1 MSKSEQPRAK
11 RAARRVEGD
20 GAIER
25 SPVQEIDLGP
35 LPHLVGYMLRRAQL
49 AVFQDFWRGYAE
61 LDIRPAQYAVL
72 IVIERNPGLRQSQIS
87 SALNIKRANLVALL
101 DSLETRG
108 LAKRVPVV
116 SDRRSYALHLTEDGT
131 ALMRRLA
138 EVNAAHE
145 ARVNA
150 IIGEAGRK
158 ELLRLLHGVTD
169 AVGSVPADED
179 EA

>member
-1 MSKSEQPRAK
+1 MSKSEELRAR
-11 RAARRVEGD
+11 RAARRTDAEGAND
-20 GAIER
+20 R
-25 SPVQEIDLGP
+25 VPDIDLGP

-61 LDIRPAQYAVL
+61 FDIRPAQYAVL

-108 LAKRVPVV
+108 LAKRQPVAT
-116 SDRRSYALHLTEDGT
+116 DRRSYALHLTDEGA

-138 EVNAAHE
+138 EANKAHE
-145 ARVNA
+145 ARVTA
-150 IIGEAGRK
+150 IIGEAGRL

-169 AVGSVPADED
+169 AVGAAPPDGED
-179 EA
+179 S